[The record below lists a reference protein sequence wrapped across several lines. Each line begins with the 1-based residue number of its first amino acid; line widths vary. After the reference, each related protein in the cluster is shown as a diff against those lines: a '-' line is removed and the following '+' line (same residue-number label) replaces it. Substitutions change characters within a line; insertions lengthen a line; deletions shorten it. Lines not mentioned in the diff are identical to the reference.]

1 MKKLFLAGFILVL
14 TACGGGGE
22 SDYAITQ
29 STVATTKPTIVEPT
43 CKLLTYD
50 PPPIEYFGKYQLP
63 KPAGK
68 LDTNIVRSVG
78 LKDYFFSQYPTPTGC
93 RIMWNEKRYV
103 DFYYSRLLYTAT
115 LDRLQELGV
124 DRMWIYNYAPFAD
137 LNATKWT
144 VNREDWQIPESE
156 LIWLLQ
162 ETNKRG
168 IKPYLAWQ
176 LFETDMKGNRWNNS
190 HDYQVNQMTEADF
203 TKIMEGWRNVVTD
216 LAIFGEK
223 YGVAGMGLDWN
234 AQHLIS
240 MRRFKELAIQK
251 FVSIHSDIRKHY
263 TGKLVFGQQS
273 MIFHDKRILDLVD
286 EISVSIIPRIT
297 IEQNNNL
304 SVDVIEEATLKAI
317 EQMYYQYTDG
327 EVIDIEIPAGFEIA
341 VQSRDKYFVEG
352 WVEDSFCITS
362 AGMMTGPNN
371 TECVQK
377 NYIPDFSV
385 QAMGVEAMMRAIT
398 KQKFFKVKS
407 VNFSTA
413 YWPHDK
419 LYSTNSGGY
428 GEVDGFPQLS
438 QSIRAKPAEEVAKA
452 WFKR

>member
-1 MKKLFLAGFILVL
+1 MYKLFVAGFVL
-14 TACGGGGE
+14 ALSACGGGGTG
-22 SDYAITQ
+22 SNIPVTGISSVSSNTPQ
-29 STVATTKPTIVEPT
+29 
-43 CKLLTYD
+43 CNLLTYD
-50 PPPIEYFGKYQLP
+50 PAPSTYFGKYQLP
-63 KPAGK
+63 IPSGQ

-78 LKDYFFSQYPTPTGC
+78 LKDYYFAQHPTPIGC
-93 RIMWNEKRYV
+93 RIMFDQKRQI

-115 LDRLQELGV
+115 LDRLQKLGI
-124 DRMWIYNYAPFAD
+124 DRMWIYNYAPFSD
-137 LNATKWT
+137 FNNSKWT
-144 VNREDWQIPESE
+144 VNREDWQIPETE

-176 LFETDMKGNRWNNS
+176 LYETDMKGNRWNNS
-190 HDYQVNQMTEADF
+190 HDYLMNQMSETEF
-203 TKIMEGWRNVVTD
+203 IKIMEGWRNVVTD

-234 AQHLIS
+234 AQHLS
-240 MRRFKELAIQK
+240 GMRRFKEIAIEK
-251 FVSIHSDIRKHY
+251 FVSIHQDIRKHY

-273 MIFHDKRILDLVD
+273 MIFHDKRILDIVD
-286 EISVSIIPRIT
+286 EISVSVIPKIT

-304 SVDVIEEATLKAI
+304 TVEILEAATLKAI

-327 EVIDIEIPAGFEIA
+327 QNLNIEIPAGFEIA
-341 VQSRDKYFVEG
+341 IQSRDKYFVEG
-352 WVEDSFCITS
+352 WVEDGFCVTS
-362 AGMMTGPNN
+362 TGMMTGPNN

-377 NYIPDFSV
+377 NYTPDFSV
-385 QAMGVEAMMRAIT
+385 QALGVEAMMRAIS

-413 YWPHDK
+413 YWGHDK
-419 LYSTNSGGY
+419 LYSTKSGEY
-428 GEVDGFPQLS
+428 GGMDGFPQLS
-438 QSIRAKPAEEVAKA
+438 QSIRAKPAEEIAKA